1 MARPMPLEAPVT
13 RAARA
18 GMGAN
23 QSRPGLLSV
32 AMPLV
37 IIAVLAVVLAAA
49 ALVFD
54 GGDEGTAAAPP
65 RPAPLAQIVAR
76 VEQERGLRFRQVPD
90 PLVVTPEQAQ
100 DEALES
106 FDEDYPPARRRAD
119 EQVLGLLGLLP
130 PGTDLRKVAEST
142 YGEAVAGYYDP
153 RSGRLRVVQ
162 GAQTGNRVL
171 YEMTLAHELD
181 HALEDQRLRLDADA
195 VAGSDDAS
203 LAYTALVEGSATAL
217 MYRYVDDRFGDEETF
232 GGLAAS
238 AFAPTGNLPPYL
250 MAQLVFPYTQGETF
264 VNRLLELGSGGW
276 SVVDTAL
283 RDRPPASTE
292 QVMHPQ
298 AYIDADQPRRVR
310 IAPPGGGWRVLRG
323 GTLGEWTTGKL
334 LARAGG
340 TAWTEAA
347 AGWGGDRYA
356 LLGRGADR
364 ALVVRWIWD
373 TPADEREFLP
383 ALRDWVEEGKPESS
397 SAAIAAS
404 GGAVTLAIAP
414 GAAQARALARR
425 AASSPRLARD

>member
-1 MARPMPLEAPVT
+1 
-13 RAARA
+13 
-18 GMGAN
+18 
-23 QSRPGLLSV
+23 
-32 AMPLV
+32 MPLV

-49 ALVFD
+49 ALAFD
-54 GGDEGTAAAPP
+54 GGDDGTAAAPP

-90 PLVVTPEQAQ
+90 PLVVTPGQAQ

-181 HALEDQRLRLDADA
+181 HALEDQRLGLDADA
-195 VAGSDDAS
+195 VAG
-203 LAYTALVEGSATAL
+203 ATTRRSRTRA
-217 MYRYVDDRFGDEETF
+217 RRGQRDRADVPLRRRPLRRRGDVRRA
-232 GGLAAS
+232 GRLGVRADR
-238 AFAPTGNLPPYL
+238 NLPPYL

-298 AYIDADQPRRVR
+298 AYIDADQPRRVADR
-310 IAPPGGGWRVLRG
+310 AARGGWRVLRG

-340 TAWTEAA
+340 TDWTEAA

-356 LLGRGADR
+356 LLGRGGDR

>member
-1 MARPMPLEAPVT
+1 ME
-13 RAARA
+13 
-18 GMGAN
+18 
-23 QSRPGLLSV
+23 
-32 AMPLV
+32 
-37 IIAVLAVVLAAA
+37 
-49 ALVFD
+49 
-54 GGDEGTAAAPP
+54 
-65 RPAPLAQIVAR
+65 
-76 VEQERGLRFRQVPD
+76 
-90 PLVVTPEQAQ
+90 
-100 DEALES
+100 
-106 FDEDYPPARRRAD
+106 
-119 EQVLGLLGLLP
+119 
-130 PGTDLRKVAEST
+130 
-142 YGEAVAGYYDP
+142 
-153 RSGRLRVVQ
+153 

-181 HALEDQRLRLDADA
+181 HALEDQRLGLDADA

-203 LAYTALVEGSATAL
+203 LAYTALVEGSASAL

-238 AFAPTGNLPPYL
+238 AFAPTGDLPPYL

-264 VNRLLELGSGGW
+264 VNRLLELGAGGW

-298 AYIDADQPRRVR
+298 AYVDADQPRRVR

-340 TAWTEAA
+340 TAWTAAA

-364 ALVVRWIWD
+364 ALVVRWVWD
-373 TPADEREFLP
+373 TPGDEREFLP
-383 ALRDWVEEGKPESS
+383 ALRDWVAEGKPDA
-397 SAAIAAS
+397 SAAAVAAS
-404 GGAVTLAIAP
+404 GGAVALALAP
-414 GAAQARALARR
+414 DAAQARALARG

>member
-1 MARPMPLEAPVT
+1 
-13 RAARA
+13 
-18 GMGAN
+18 
-23 QSRPGLLSV
+23 
-32 AMPLV
+32 MPLV
-37 IIAVLAVVLAAA
+37 IIAALAVVLAAA

-54 GGDEGTAAAPP
+54 GGDEGTAAAPA

-100 DEALES
+100 EEALES

-130 PGTDLRKVAEST
+130 PRTDLRQAAEST

-181 HALEDQRLRLDADA
+181 HALEDQRLKLDADA

-238 AFAPTGNLPPYL
+238 VFAPTGNLPPYL

-264 VNRLLELGSGGW
+264 VDRLLELGSGGW
-276 SVVDTAL
+276 SVVNTAL

-356 LLGRGADR
+356 LLGHGADR
-364 ALVVRWIWD
+364 ALVVRWVWD
-373 TPADEREFLP
+373 TPGDEREFLP
-383 ALRDWVEEGKPESS
+383 ALRDWMAEGKPESPA
-397 SAAIAAS
+397 AAISAS

-414 GAAQARALARR
+414 DATRARALARG
-425 AASSPRLARD
+425 ASSSSRLARD

>member
-1 MARPMPLEAPVT
+1 
-13 RAARA
+13 
-18 GMGAN
+18 
-23 QSRPGLLSV
+23 
-32 AMPLV
+32 MPLV

-100 DEALES
+100 EEALES
-106 FDEDYPPARRRAD
+106 FDEGYPPARRRAD

-130 PGTDLRKVAEST
+130 PGTDLRKAAEST

-162 GAQTGNRVL
+162 GAQTGSRVL

-181 HALEDQRLRLDADA
+181 HALEDQRLKLDADA

-250 MAQLVFPYTQGETF
+250 MAQLVFPYTQGEAF
-264 VNRLLELGSGGW
+264 VNRLRELGSGGW

-340 TAWTEAA
+340 TAWTDAA

-364 ALVVRWIWD
+364 ALVVRWVWD
-373 TPADEREFLP
+373 TPGDEREFLP
-383 ALRDWVEEGKPESS
+383 ALRDWMAEGKPESS
-397 SAAIAAS
+397 AAAISAS

-414 GAAQARALARR
+414 DAAQARALARD
-425 AASSPRLARD
+425 ASSSPRPARD

>member
-1 MARPMPLEAPVT
+1 
-13 RAARA
+13 
-18 GMGAN
+18 
-23 QSRPGLLSV
+23 
-32 AMPLV
+32 MPLV

-100 DEALES
+100 EEALES

-130 PGTDLRKVAEST
+130 PGTDLRKAAEST

-181 HALEDQRLRLDADA
+181 HALEDQRLKLDADA

-276 SVVDTAL
+276 SVVNTAL

-364 ALVVRWIWD
+364 ALVVRWVWD
-373 TPADEREFLP
+373 TPGDEREFLP
-383 ALRDWVEEGKPESS
+383 ALRDWVAEGKPESAA
-397 SAAIAAS
+397 AAIAAS

-414 GAAQARALARR
+414 DVAQARALARG
-425 AASSPRLARD
+425 ASSSSRPARD